1 MAHHDALAL
10 FLGHSTS
17 EGTNNNGDKKS
28 PWHGMVSARWHTGEY
43 FVIQD
48 ERANGPFD
56 THSIMGWDQD
66 ENRYFA
72 RTIENHGFCRDYT
85 LEVSGNVWTFTGKT
99 ERARYEFNADA
110 TAQTIKWERHLLV
123 RDHDVR
129 GLIATE
135 RQTFRG

>member
-1 MAHHDALAL
+1 MAKHAALAV
-10 FLGHSTS
+10 FLGHWTS
-17 EGTNNNGDKKS
+17 EGTNYTGDKKS

-72 RTIENHGFCRDYT
+72 RTIEKHSNNHNNTQED
-85 LEVSGNVWTFTGKT
+85 SNNVWTFTGKT
-99 ERARYEFNADA
+99 ERARYEFNA
-110 TAQTIKWERHLLV
+110 
-123 RDHDVR
+123 
-129 GLIATE
+129 
-135 RQTFRG
+135 